1 MMKVLTVSHMFPN
14 PLEPFKGVF
23 VAEISSALQKFVEI
37 RVAAPLSWFP
47 FLRPQREI
55 PHCIEHGGV
64 SVHHPRYLAL
74 PKPLRDVRWLTYQ
87 YALDRVLGD
96 LKKEEFRPDIL
107 HAHWLYPDGLA
118 AAKAARRI
126 GAKSVVTIHGHASL
140 GLGIRGLATPKC
152 REALHLVDF
161 VIAVSEELK
170 ELLMTRFGVEAERIR
185 VLHNGI
191 NPEKFAIRDRES
203 ARRTLG
209 LPLNRPIMLCVARLS
224 EEKQVHLLVEAI
236 SRLPD
241 PALQTFVIGE
251 GPLRRDLQDLIHRK
265 GLQNRIILT
274 GGVAHESLADWY
286 FSADLFCL
294 TSAHEG
300 CPVVVHESLACGVP
314 VVSTPVGAVPDL
326 VHPGENGM
334 LTQPNAESIAFSIQS
349 ALHHDWNRSAI
360 AAAGQ
365 HHSWH
370 GVARRTVSEYED
382 LLRHR

>member
-1 MMKVLTVSHMFPN
+1 MKVLTVSHLYPN
-14 PLEPFKGVF
+14 RNEPFKGVF
-23 VAEISSALQKFVEI
+23 VAELSSALRRHVDT

-47 FLRPQREI
+47 VLRPHPNLPRRDQVT
-55 PHCIEHGGV
+55 GTV
-64 SVHHPRYLAL
+64 VYHPRYLAL
-74 PKPLRDVRWLTYQ
+74 PKPLRNVRWLPYRS
-87 YALDRVLGD
+87 ALDRTLRD
-96 LKKEEFRPDIL
+96 LSNEDFIPDIL

-126 GAKSVVTIHGHASL
+126 GAKSVITIHGHASL

-152 REALHLVDF
+152 REALHLVDL

-170 ELLMTRFGVEAERIR
+170 DLLITRFGVEAERIR

-191 NPEKFAIRDRES
+191 TPEKFAIRDRES

-334 LTQPNAESIAFSIQS
+334 LTQPNAESIATSIQS

-360 AAAGQ
+360 AAAGR
-365 HHSWH
+365 HHSWD
-370 GVARRTVSEYED
+370 GVARKTVSEYED